1 MILILAP
8 MEGVTDA
15 VFRQVVARA
24 TRPDLFFTEF
34 TNVNSFASMKGRENA
49 LERFKIV
56 ETDPPIIAQI
66 WGSVP
71 EYFSETAGALSK
83 LGFVGVDINMGCPD
97 RHVVANGGGSGM
109 IKTPELAVECI
120 RATKKATDLPV
131 SVKTRLSYSNK
142 EGLQY
147 NQWLPLLLNEHLS
160 MLSVHLRTKT
170 EMSKVPAHYELIPEI
185 LKMRDEIAPETKII
199 VNGDIKNRREAEK
212 LEEKYPGIDGVMIG
226 RGAISNPF
234 CFRYSLPTQKEL
246 YELLLYHLDVFER
259 DSRRPFE
266 TMRHFF
272 KSYVKDFPGAGEI
285 RNQMMVAEDAEAV
298 RRIVKNAIMDL

>member
-24 TRPDLFFTEF
+24 QRPDLFFTEF
-34 TNVNSFASMKGRENA
+34 TNVNSFASLKGRKNA
-49 LERFKIV
+49 LERFKIT

-66 WGSVP
+66 WGRVP
-71 EYFSETAGALSK
+71 DYFSETARALQK
-83 LGFVGVDINMGCPD
+83 LGFFGVDINMGCPD
-97 RHVVANGGGSGM
+97 RHVVANGGGAGM

-120 RATKKATDLPV
+120 RATKEATELPV
-131 SVKTRLSYSNK
+131 SAKTRLSYSNT
-142 EGLQY
+142 EGIQY
-147 NQWLPLLLNEHLS
+147 NEWLPLLLKEQLS
-160 MLSVHLRTKT
+160 MLTVHLRTKT

-199 VNGDIKNRREAEK
+199 VNGDVKNRKEAEV
-212 LEEKYPGIDGVMIG
+212 LAEKYPGIDGVMIG

-234 CFRYSLPTQKEL
+234 CFRETEPTQKEL
-246 YELLLYHLDVFER
+246 YELLLYHLEVFER

-285 RNQMMVAEDAEAV
+285 RNRMMVAENAEEV
-298 RRIVKNAIMDL
+298 RRIVKDAIMGL